1 MQRIVKGRTGLLRLP
16 VDSSVTAGTLTLQRD
31 RDEVVIV
38 NAQAVTVQAAEVT
51 YSLPAQS
58 DEANLTALWT
68 LTTAGG
74 TNVVTEPV
82 EIVSCE
88 TVSLDEV
95 RLRRPLDDPNRYPDR
110 ILLAARAQLE
120 NELSE
125 RAGVKFAGG
134 EFTVT
139 CDGNGQ
145 TDLFLTVGKPRTI
158 TSVTINDTALT
169 AEQLATVKVDE
180 RTGVVYYPARFTA
193 GRLNVTVTGVS
204 GYAQPVGGLS
214 SAMSKGIRYM
224 VVDSPTF
231 DRAISVSNNDG
242 TTENLVVAGLRGAIF
257 AIPELN
263 TILENARLT
272 YGIA

>member
-1 MQRIVKGRTGLLRLP
+1 
-16 VDSSVTAGTLTLQRD
+16 VTAGTLTLQRD
-31 RDEVVIV
+31 RDKVVIV

-68 LTTAGG
+68 LTTAAG

-139 CDGNGQ
+139 CNGNGQ
-145 TDLFLTVGKPRTI
+145 TDLFLTVGKPRSI
-158 TSVTINDTALT
+158 TSITINDTALT
-169 AEQLATVKVDE
+169 SDQLAAVKVD
-180 RTGVVYYPARFTA
+180 
-193 GRLNVTVTGVS
+193 
-204 GYAQPVGGLS
+204 
-214 SAMSKGIRYM
+214 
-224 VVDSPTF
+224 
-231 DRAISVSNNDG
+231 
-242 TTENLVVAGLRGAIF
+242 
-257 AIPELN
+257 
-263 TILENARLT
+263 
-272 YGIA
+272 